1 MGVVDFL
8 GSVTALIPPFAGLPI
23 PVGRQKAGDT
33 RDSAVRPPGCG
44 RAPDASGQVVSGE
57 IRVQRADRGPLTM
70 SLPCLTLLMPGVQ
83 RFIAA
88 RRGER
93 D

>member
-1 MGVVDFL
+1 M
-8 GSVTALIPPFAGLPI
+8 AMPFARLG
-23 PVGRQKAGDT
+23 A
-33 RDSAVRPPGCG
+33 A
-44 RAPDASGQVVSGE
+44 APSMRLAKSFQE
-57 IRVQRADRGPLTM
+57 KIRVQRADRGPLTM
-70 SLPCLTLLMPGVQ
+70 SLPCLTLLMPGIQ